1 MHYFTAVEEMNDDAD
16 KWEDGT
22 ASVSNVLLAAES
34 ILPAGG
40 RSNLLKGKT
49 FTILMQ

>member
-1 MHYFTAVEEMNDDAD
+1 MNDDAD

-22 ASVSNVLLAAES
+22 ASMTNVLLAAES
-34 ILPAGG
+34 ILPTGS

-49 FTILMQ
+49 FTILVQ